1 MTVLFT
7 LSDVSKTYGDDT
19 LFSELSVDFK
29 AGEHLGLIGSNGS
42 GKSTLL
48 KLIAG
53 ETLPDSGE
61 IVSHRT
67 CRTVYLPQEDRLN
80 PEQTVET
87 ALFDS
92 LANLSMDERERHRR
106 VNQALGKGG
115 FVDTNVLVS
124 TLSGGWRKRLAITR
138 SLCMDPDL
146 LLLDEPTNHLD
157 IHGILWLEQIL
168 STASFSFVVVSHDRA
183 FLEATCTGTMEIAR
197 YYPKGYFK
205 IQGGYGMF
213 EQERTKFLTAQE
225 KQQAS
230 LSSKMRR
237 EDEWLRQGA
246 KARST
251 KARFRIDQ
259 ARRLR
264 QALDALRERNRH
276 TARVDMDFTGTGR
289 QTRKLIQVHN
299 LTKGFGT
306 RPLFSGITFELG
318 PGFCLGVVGVN
329 GSGKSTFLSLLEK
342 RIEPDQGTVK
352 WAEGLKVAVFDQH
365 RSRLDPDSL
374 LRDALNPAGGDS
386 VNFQGKSVHVV
397 TWAKRF
403 LFMPDQLDM
412 PVQRLSGGEKARIV
426 LANLMLQPA
435 DVLLLDEPTNDLDI
449 LSLEVLEQRI
459 KEFPGSVVI
468 VSHDRYLMDR
478 ICHRMLFLDPDH
490 PPAFYRN
497 FSQILSAAVRHRSSS
512 EKPPSGA
519 GVHDVAGS
527 AAPSR
532 SAAKGASASDT
543 PIRGASGPASGSGP
557 NFSYKDKYE
566 LEHMEDTILKAEHAV
581 AELTAQVQDPAVM
594 ADPRQL
600 AGVCRNLEKAE
611 SLVQALYARWEELEQ
626 KKADAG
632 K

>member
-1 MTVLFT
+1 MSVFFT
-7 LSDVSKTYGDDT
+7 LSDISKSYGDDT
-19 LFSELSVDFK
+19 LFSGLSMDFK
-29 AGEHLGLIGSNGS
+29 AGEQLGLIGNNGS

-53 ETLPDSGE
+53 EALPDTGE
-61 IVSHRT
+61 VSVQKT
-67 CRTVYLPQEDRLN
+67 CRIVYLSQEDRLN
-80 PEQTVET
+80 PDHTVET
-87 ALFDS
+87 VLFDC
-92 LANLSMDERERHRR
+92 LADLPMDDKEKHRR

-115 FVDTNVLVS
+115 FADTTVQVGN
-124 TLSGGWRKRLAITR
+124 LSGGWKKRLAITR
-138 SLCMDPDL
+138 SLCMDPNL

-168 STASFSFVVVSHDRA
+168 KSALFSFIVVSHDRA
-183 FLEATCTGTMEIAR
+183 FLENTCAGTLEIAK

-205 IQGGYGMF
+205 VRGGYRMF
-213 EQERTKFLTAQE
+213 EQERNKFLAAQE

-251 KARFRIDQ
+251 KAKFRIDQ
-259 ARRLR
+259 AEILR
-264 QALDALRERNRH
+264 QVLDALKERNCY

-299 LTKGFGT
+299 LTKGYGQK
-306 RPLFSGITFELG
+306 PLFSGITFELG

-342 RIEPDQGTVK
+342 NLSPDQGTVK
-352 WAEGLKVAVFDQH
+352 WVDGLKIAVFDQN
-365 RSRLDPDSL
+365 RTQLDPDSL

-386 VNFQGKSVHVV
+386 VHYQGKSVHVV

-412 PVQRLSGGEKARIV
+412 PVHRLSGGEKARIV

-459 KEFPGSVVI
+459 KEFPGAVVI

-478 ICHRMLFLDPDH
+478 VCHRMLFLDPDS
-490 PPAFYRN
+490 PPAFYKN
-497 FSQILSAAVRHRSSS
+497 FSQIFSAATRKSPGSQKPEPASKS
-512 EKPPSGA
+512 ESESGA
-519 GVHDVAGS
+519 PSASKAVSETRSAPGS
-527 AAPSR
+527 ALV
-532 SAAKGASASDT
+532 
-543 PIRGASGPASGSGP
+543 
-557 NFSYKDKYE
+557 FSFKDKYE
-566 LEHMEDTILKAEHAV
+566 LEHMEETILKAEARV
-581 AELTAQVQDPAVM
+581 TDLSARVQDPEIM
-594 ADPRQL
+594 ADPIQL
-600 AGVCRNLEKAE
+600 ADICRDLEKAE
-611 SLVQALYARWEELEQ
+611 ARVQELYTRWDELEQ

>member
-1 MTVLFT
+1 MTVYFT
-7 LSDVSKTYGDDT
+7 LSEISKAYGDDT
-19 LFSELSVDFK
+19 LFSDLSVDFK

-48 KLIAG
+48 RLIAG
-53 ETLPDSGE
+53 EAQPDTGE
-61 IVSHRT
+61 ITVQKT
-67 CRTVYLPQEDRLN
+67 CRIVYLPQEDRLN
-80 PEQTVET
+80 PEKTVE
-87 ALFDS
+87 AVLFDS
-92 LANLSMDERERHRR
+92 LAALPMDDRERHRR

-115 FVDTNVLVS
+115 FVDTNAQVK

-168 STASFSFVVVSHDRA
+168 ATAAFSFMIVSHDRA
-183 FLEATCTGTMEIAR
+183 FLESTCTGTMEIAR

-205 IQGGYGMF
+205 IHGGYQVF
-213 EQERTKFLTAQE
+213 ELERAKFLSAQE

-230 LSSKMRR
+230 LASKMRR

-251 KARFRIDQ
+251 KARFRIDE
-259 ARRLR
+259 AERLR

-276 TARVDMDFTGTGR
+276 IARVDMDFTGTGR
-289 QTRKLIQVHN
+289 QTRKLIQVHS
-299 LTKGFGT
+299 LTKEFDGQ
-306 RPLFSGITFELG
+306 PLFSGITFELG

-342 RIEPDQGTVK
+342 KLTPDRGTVK
-352 WAEGLKVAVFDQH
+352 WADGLKVAVFDQH
-365 RSRLDPDSL
+365 RSRLDPDCL
-374 LRDALNPAGGDS
+374 LREALNPAGGDS
-386 VNFQGKSVHVV
+386 VNYQEKSVHVV
-397 TWAKRF
+397 TWARRF

-412 PVQRLSGGEKARIV
+412 PVHRLSGGEKARIV
-426 LANLMLQPA
+426 LASLMLQPA

-459 KEFPGSVVI
+459 QEFPGAVVI

-478 ICHRMLFLDPDH
+478 VCHRMLFLDPGA

-497 FSQILSAAVRHRSSS
+497 FSQILKAAAGHRRNSANPASDAGTGAGPRSSS
-512 EKPPSGA
+512 TSEKKT
-519 GVHDVAGS
+519 
-527 AAPSR
+527 PSR
-532 SAAKGASASDT
+532 ST
-543 PIRGASGPASGSGP
+543 PASRTGKGSGP
-557 NFSYKDKYE
+557 GFSFNDKFE
-566 LEHMEDTILKAEHAV
+566 LEHMEETILEAEEMVSA
-581 AELTAQVQDPAVM
+581 LTARVQDPEIM
-594 ADPRQL
+594 ADLKRL
-600 AGVCRNLEKAE
+600 ADVCLDLEKAE
-611 SLVQALYARWEELEQ
+611 NRVQALYARWDELEQ
-626 KKADAG
+626 KKTAAG